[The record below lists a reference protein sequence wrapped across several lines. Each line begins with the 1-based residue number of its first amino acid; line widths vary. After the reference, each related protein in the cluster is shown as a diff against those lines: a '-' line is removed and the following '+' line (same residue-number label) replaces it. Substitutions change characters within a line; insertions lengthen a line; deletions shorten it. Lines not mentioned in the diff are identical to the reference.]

1 MLGLSSVLE
10 TRWGG
15 GEEGAY
21 SKAKAKEGASHSD
34 GVAES
39 GLVHLLPIED
49 GGLEKESSLKPL
61 VVTSDGGCGGGR
73 NSEGLV
79 FLLLMRAAV
88 LVLERVLLRRRRMS
102 VAFILKRLEG
112 IEFPF
117 SKSEQK
123 PQGVGNEV
131 KKERIYTGNS
141 THQAV

>member
-1 MLGLSSVLE
+1 M
-10 TRWGG
+10 
-15 GEEGAY
+15 

-88 LVLERVLLRRRRMS
+88 LVLERVLRQLNTPGRMS
-102 VAFILKRLEG
+102 SLSDDAPIFTLTTAFPR
-112 IEFPF
+112 
-117 SKSEQK
+117 
-123 PQGVGNEV
+123 GVLGDLMPS
-131 KKERIYTGNS
+131 RPYSYTTAPLVIVWVSRGRN
-141 THQAV
+141 

>member
-1 MLGLSSVLE
+1 M
-10 TRWGG
+10 
-15 GEEGAY
+15 
-21 SKAKAKEGASHSD
+21 
-34 GVAES
+34 AES

-49 GGLEKESSLKPL
+49 GGLEKVSSLKPL
-61 VVTSDGGCGGGR
+61 VVTNDGGCGGGR
-73 NSEGLV
+73 NSEGLG

-88 LVLERVLLRRRRMS
+88 LVLERVLLRRRMS

-123 PQGVGNEV
+123 PQGVGNEGK